1 MALCIF
7 TSQKLIKHSLQILTR
22 KWLRYKTSRDSYLTF
37 MFLIKYVII
46 YTKLLTKTGLKLRKN
61 VDHLFGANFFK
72 RKPMLISSKLKQ
84 TVLHDWYL
92 TGSMGNVLK
101 ESCNMLLDCLLKFI
115 RFVLNIWSIFIIW
128 GIRWFIFSI
137 EMINWYKSWCQRIIH
152 VSEIRN
158 YNNKL
163 DGTPIFGYTTNT
175 FYYKE

>member
-1 MALCIF
+1 MFSNWICDYLYETIDQNRFVIDKKCWSSF
-7 TSQKLIKHSLQILTR
+7 WGKL
-22 KWLRYKTSRDSYLTF
+22 
-37 MFLIKYVII
+37 
-46 YTKLLTKTGLKLRKN
+46 
-61 VDHLFGANFFK
+61 FK
-72 RKPMLISSKLKQ
+72 RKPMLTSSKLKQ

-137 EMINWYKSWCQRIIH
+137 EMINWYKSWYQRIIH

-158 YNNKL
+158 YNNML

-175 FYYKE
+175 FYYKEQW